1 MRACV
6 PCHAHSR
13 QRDDAYADQLAD
25 KALAASLPPLLSLT
39 PTSIVHKC
47 ASIHDMVVSCGTIR
61 ALKHRCLASVHS
73 VILYLH
79 FYILGFFGRRV
90 TEVLFSSGTAAGLC
104 MSSHMITRRED
115 AGILSD

>member
-39 PTSIVHKC
+39 PTSIAHKC
-47 ASIHDMVVSCGTIR
+47 ASILDMVVSCGTIR

-79 FYILGFFGRRV
+79 FYIFGIFLG
-90 TEVLFSSGTAAGLC
+90 
-104 MSSHMITRRED
+104 D
-115 AGILSD
+115 A